1 MGIDSLTVGTH
12 REFPPYPQSL
22 IVVEFSYIV
31 SLFLLDIVY
40 LSPLDRVSLSPL
52 DRVSF
57 SILVIFSW
65 VVPAF
70 SSCI

>member
-1 MGIDSLTVGTH
+1 MGIDSLTGGTH
-12 REFPPYPQSL
+12 REFPPYPQSPF
-22 IVVEFSYIV
+22 VVEFSDIV
-31 SLFLLDIVY
+31 SLFLLARLS
-40 LSPLDRVSLSPL
+40 LSPLDKVSLSPL

-70 SSCI
+70 SSFI